1 MAKRRMP
8 KIVMEQIEL
17 IHEVFG
23 RAISDPDVYPR
34 WFAYCYTLARGLE
47 RPWPLALE
55 VDRSFAR
62 VLDELMS
69 YRLDGVAVAEAVL
82 LNIVREKH
90 PVLAQA
96 FGRNL
101 DMLLLGAACIWLEI
115 QDGWPDW
122 PRGQVRLLS
131 GVTRV
136 NPVRL
141 HRNGGLFGDKEART
155 EDYVQA
161 SYVQDWLTRRV
172 VHRGRTPSH
181 SMGPFES
188 CEDFIT
194 RTVTAMKG
202 LRYKGHPVTQPEVLE
217 ALALRDHPRRIR
229 EWCKTCGI
237 TWAELKTLSF
247 S

>member
-8 KIVMEQIEL
+8 KIVSEQIEL
-17 IHEVFG
+17 IHKVFSW
-23 RAISDPDVYPR
+23 AINDPDVYPR

-55 VDRSFAR
+55 VNRSFTR
-62 VLDELMS
+62 VLDELAS
-69 YRLDGVAVAEAVL
+69 YRLDGVAVAEVVL

-90 PVLAQA
+90 PVLPQA

-101 DMLLLGAACIWLEI
+101 DMLFLGAACIWLEI
-115 QDGWPDW
+115 QEGWPDW

-136 NPVRL
+136 NPVRR
-141 HRNGGLFGDKEART
+141 HRNGGLFGNKEARAA
-155 EDYVQA
+155 DYLQA
-161 SYVQDWLTRRV
+161 SHVQDWLTRRV
-172 VHRGRTPSH
+172 VPRGRTPSH

-188 CEDFIT
+188 RENFIT
-194 RTVTAMKG
+194 RTITAMKG
-202 LRYKGHPVTQPEVLE
+202 LRDKGHPVTQPAVLE

-229 EWCKTCGI
+229 EWCKTSGV
-237 TWAELKTLSF
+237 TWAELKTLSL